1 MIFFLLERDSNATPK
16 VSENCQ
22 LHCNYG
28 SDPKTNENSISGGG
42 VWDQYS
48 IQWKSEEEGGLYP
61 DNKDEG
67 RLLF

>member
-1 MIFFLLERDSNATPK
+1 M
-16 VSENCQ
+16 Q
-22 LHCNYG
+22 LQKF
-28 SDPKTNENSISGGG
+28 PKTVSYTVIMAVIPKPMKTRLVEVG